1 MPEEEAEKR
10 LNDQLKQDKKQ
21 PKAEEIPEKLK
32 KEMEQTK
39 IKLESFKKEL
49 VKKFPFIDAVGLI
62 PPQAA
67 ELFEEEEEIQKN
79 EKEKFMHLV
88 IILPESKEKEIG
100 KVKAEAIKAVQKI
113 KPKIWLHVHTPAGIW
128 EMSYDAKYDMVE
140 AISMAYP
147 LHDKGILGALRVVAI
162 HKNLVVRKFEKYI
175 VSYVL
180 AGSLSRGE
188 ATKTSDVDTFV
199 IVDDTDVKRMSRA
212 ELRDKLRGII
222 WGYGAQAGEMAG
234 VKNKLSCQIYILT
247 EFWDAVREAHPV
259 MFTFIRDGIPFYD
272 KGTFMPWK
280 LLLRMGKITGTPEA
294 IDRFMA
300 LGERVKENVS
310 KRLNDIATEE
320 IYWSII
326 TPSQGILMLYGLA
339 PATPKETVQL
349 MGDILYEKEKLIEK
363 KYIEI
368 LEKIVGVY
376 KGFEHGK
383 IKEVSGKQIDELT
396 KDAEDYIK
404 RLKELVKQISEKTS
418 ERTLQTLYEDA
429 IKMLDAT
436 LGKTEN
442 LENKFEKEL
451 VEKGRMP
458 ASSLRALQE
467 LLKAKSKKFKM
478 GRQEAERVRKDAQ
491 VLISELTE
499 YNQRKEL
506 LRKIA
511 EEEKSKEKK

>member
-1 MPEEEAEKR
+1 MDAKKGNVERTEGSSEEAEKR
-10 LNDQLKQDKKQ
+10 LNDSLKQDKKQ
-21 PKAEEIPEKLK
+21 PKAEEIPEKVK

-67 ELFEEEEEIQKN
+67 EIFEEDEEIQKN
-79 EKEKFMHLV
+79 EKEKFMHLI

-280 LLLRMGKITGTPEA
+280 LLLRMGKVTGTP
-294 IDRFMA
+294 
-300 LGERVKENVS
+300 
-310 KRLNDIATEE
+310 
-320 IYWSII
+320 
-326 TPSQGILMLYGLA
+326 
-339 PATPKETVQL
+339 
-349 MGDILYEKEKLIEK
+349 
-363 KYIEI
+363 
-368 LEKIVGVY
+368 
-376 KGFEHGK
+376 
-383 IKEVSGKQIDELT
+383 
-396 KDAEDYIK
+396 
-404 RLKELVKQISEKTS
+404 
-418 ERTLQTLYEDA
+418 
-429 IKMLDAT
+429 
-436 LGKTEN
+436 
-442 LENKFEKEL
+442 
-451 VEKGRMP
+451 
-458 ASSLRALQE
+458 
-467 LLKAKSKKFKM
+467 
-478 GRQEAERVRKDAQ
+478 
-491 VLISELTE
+491 
-499 YNQRKEL
+499 
-506 LRKIA
+506 
-511 EEEKSKEKK
+511 